1 MSTNPTARHKAIDY
15 LARREHSYLELFRKL
30 SQKGYAQSEIEQV
43 LAQLIDDNLLSD
55 SRFAEA
61 FVRSRVAKGYGPARI
76 RMELKEKGL
85 DDCQV
90 DQAFEVNNIDWD
102 SVIESVWLKKY
113 SDSSSFVDIDKNR
126 QWRFLQYRGF
136 THSQISQLFRRID
149 QQIENAEHS

>member
-30 SQKGYAQSEIEQV
+30 LQKGYAQSEVEQA
-43 LAQLIDDNLLSD
+43 LAELIDDNLLSD

-61 FVRSRVAKGYGPARI
+61 FVRSRVAKGHGPARI

-85 DDCQV
+85 DDCQI
-90 DQAFEVNNIDWD
+90 DQALEVNNIDWD

-113 SDSSSFVDIDKNR
+113 SDSSSFVEIDKNR

-136 THSQISQLFRRID
+136 THSQISQLFRQIA